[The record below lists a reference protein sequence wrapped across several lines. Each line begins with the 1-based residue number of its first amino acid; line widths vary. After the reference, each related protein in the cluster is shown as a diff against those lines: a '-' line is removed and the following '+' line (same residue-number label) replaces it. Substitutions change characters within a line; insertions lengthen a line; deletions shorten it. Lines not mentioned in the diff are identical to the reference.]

1 MYSNFKY
8 DCQYSAMHKAF
19 IISYAKSI
27 LFYVNPE
34 AGKSITNVDLISGNI
49 PTISTSISFFQ
60 HILGISLHFPN
71 IGKRFSFIFIIHFN
85 EIWPNIMFQLIQIAS
100 YSCSKSSK

>member
-49 PTISTSISFFQ
+49 PTISTSISFFNTFWELAFTFQ
-60 HILGISLHFPN
+60 ILERDFLLF
-71 IGKRFSFIFIIHFN
+71 
-85 EIWPNIMFQLIQIAS
+85 L
-100 YSCSKSSK
+100 